1 MKEAFHNNP
10 FFIWTR
16 NIERA
21 NNYLE
26 KMMCHGSLNLPFY
39 LLKKTSFFKIPFN
52 VILLLSHQCWW
63 IWCLVKCT
71 VSHKYLNRSIF
82 IFVIQT
88 LIYFEILKS
97 LLAITVIY
105 LYIIVENLKE
115 YITELKVLWTAW
127 LHLKYSITRFRVI
140 ERNMFFVLYAS
151 WLYCITC
158 SHQN

>member
-21 NNYLE
+21 NNYIE

-88 LIYFEILKS
+88 LIYF
-97 LLAITVIY
+97 
-105 LYIIVENLKE
+105 VENLKE

-140 ERNMFFVLYAS
+140 ERNKFFVLYAS